1 MLIRSM
7 IAPVKTGDSITIV
20 APGRRVRNYDVDVA
34 LQYFEQW
41 GLKVKLGANLFSD
54 GHNYLSGTDSERLA
68 DLQQALDDPTCAAVV
83 CARGGYGTTRIVDLL
98 DFTNFKRNPKW
109 VVGFSDITALHLRLL
124 KEGMPSIH
132 GTMPIMA
139 AKPEAP
145 QSFHSLRRA
154 LMGVPEELSA
164 PYHPQNRVG
173 GADGIVIGGNLSLI
187 VDSLGTSTEPDTN
200 GKILVIEE
208 IDEYYYKLDRMMTQL
223 KRAGKL
229 DVLNGL
235 VVGYM
240 TDIKD
245 TEPRFNE
252 TAEDI
257 IRHHVR
263 GQEFPVAF
271 GFSVGHQ
278 NPNHAFVHN
287 TRMRLQV
294 EAGHPSTLT
303 PAN

>member
-1 MLIRSM
+1 M
-7 IAPVKTGDSITIV
+7 IAPVKSGDSITIV

-34 LQYFEQW
+34 LQYFARW
-41 GLKVKLGANLFSD
+41 GLKVKLGTNLFSD
-54 GHNYLSGTDSERLA
+54 RHNYLSGTDDERLA
-68 DLQQALDDPTCAAVV
+68 DMQQALDDPTCAAVV
-83 CARGGYGTTRIVDLL
+83 CARGGYGTTRVVDRL
-98 DFTNFKRNPKW
+98 DFTKFKANPKW

-145 QSFHSLRRA
+145 ASFQSLHHA

-164 PYHPQNRVG
+164 PYHPQNCEG
-173 GADGIVIGGNLSLI
+173 SIEGTTIGGNLSLI
-187 VDSLGTSTEPDTN
+187 VDALGTATEPDTA

-208 IDEYYYKLDRMMTQL
+208 IDEYYYKLDRMMVQL

-229 DVLNGL
+229 EPLGGL

-252 TAEDI
+252 TVEDI
-257 IRHHVR
+257 VRYHVR
-263 GQEFPVAF
+263 DYTFPVGF
-271 GFSVGHQ
+271 GFCIGHQ
-278 NPNHAFVHN
+278 NPNYAFVHN
-287 TRMRLQV
+287 ARMLLRV
-294 EAGHPSTLT
+294 TAGQPSTLT
-303 PAN
+303 PVS